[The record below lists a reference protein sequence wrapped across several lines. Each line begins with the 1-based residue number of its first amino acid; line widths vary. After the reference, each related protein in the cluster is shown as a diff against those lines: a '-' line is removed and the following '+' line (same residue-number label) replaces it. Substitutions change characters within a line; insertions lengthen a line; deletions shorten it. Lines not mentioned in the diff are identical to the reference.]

1 MKKNQSKFRKKLHDK
16 KDFPKIKTIPRK
28 LSKSWGKGKFVL
40 SSPLEVNTLM
50 KRVPKGKLT
59 TINEIRR
66 KLAKKYKTTTACP
79 IVTGIFAWISANAA
93 EEDIKDGRKKV
104 TPYWRI
110 IKSDGKINE
119 KYRGG
124 ISLQKKNWLVKNT
137 KLS

>member
-1 MKKNQSKFRKKLHDK
+1 
-16 KDFPKIKTIPRK
+16 
-28 LSKSWGKGKFVL
+28 
-40 SSPLEVNTLM
+40 M

-104 TPYWRI
+104 TPYWRT

-119 KYRGG
+119 KYPGG
-124 ISLQKKNWLVKNT
+124 ISLQKKNLVNEKHEIVLRGKNYFVKNFEN
-137 KLS
+137 KLAKL